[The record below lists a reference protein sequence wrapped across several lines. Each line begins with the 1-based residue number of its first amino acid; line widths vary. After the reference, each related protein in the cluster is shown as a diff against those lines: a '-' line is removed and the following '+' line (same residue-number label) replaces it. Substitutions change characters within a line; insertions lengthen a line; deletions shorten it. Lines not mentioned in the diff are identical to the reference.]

1 MWSSLPVTFLLVL
14 QLPPLKKTDRHDKTE
29 ILAKVELNTTTAPP
43 PPLKRDNYVEMW
55 TIDSKVIRNMLW
67 SIKLTFIIMD
77 TVELSFEML
86 YLPRVME
93 WL

>member
-1 MWSSLPVTFLLVL
+1 MWSSLPVTFLRVL

-29 ILAKVELNTTTAPP
+29 ILAKVEFNTTTAPP
-43 PPLKRDNYVEMW
+43 PPLKRDNHVEMW